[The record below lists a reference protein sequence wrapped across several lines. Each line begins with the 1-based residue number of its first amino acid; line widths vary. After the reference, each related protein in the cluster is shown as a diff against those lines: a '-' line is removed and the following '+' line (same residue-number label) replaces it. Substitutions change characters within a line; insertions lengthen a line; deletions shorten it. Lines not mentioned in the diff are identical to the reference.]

1 MLTKSC
7 RRQPRSFARD
17 LTASVVLA
25 GCTVGVLLG
34 GLPSRSALAAEDT
47 SGDSG
52 STLAEVVITARKR
65 DEAAI
70 DVPISISTLSSA
82 QMEQEDVLT
91 VGDIPNLVP
100 ALHYFDRGTLQ
111 TEISIRGVGGDA
123 RNPGIDTGVG
133 MYVDGVYIPRTSGYN
148 SDLTDIDHIEVLEG
162 PQGTLFGKN
171 TIGGVVNIITRQPG
185 QEAYGFLYTSF
196 GNYGAVRTQAS
207 YSTPITDE
215 LSVKA
220 TISTWQRDGYIYDPI
235 LNEDENDQDRRGG
248 RLQVRYV
255 SGPNEVKFS
264 FDGTRDRT
272 NDLLNQIGSP
282 AGAAAPYYTGN
293 RFEVENNQ
301 RNSDDRDM
309 LGASLTVDHKFD
321 GDYTLTSISAYR
333 TIDVDVYSDIDQTPL
348 NLFSSGPYTDDTRM
362 LSQELRLVS
371 PGNSAFRYVAGLF
384 FYRQDVSSYRNIEIG
399 TVNSTIVDNASSTMK
414 SSAGYVNADY
424 DVLNDLTV
432 TGGLRYNHD
441 VRTAY
446 YDQNYLDHS
455 TLTYDFPDLART
467 DNNLSW
473 TGSLK
478 YKINQDT
485 AVYTTASK
493 GFKAGG
499 FDLDTFTSPGL
510 TARSLEFAPESV
522 INYEVGIKQD
532 LTGSIH
538 WDASLFNMNYKNK
551 QVSEFTTPPGG
562 TLSEDIVTNAG
573 AARIRGAEFD
583 ASIKAGPLLTFTA
596 NGSILDAKYTSF
608 PNGNVIDGVPIS
620 YTGHT
625 IENTPRWT
633 AAFLSDFRQP
643 VTRGFAV
650 ANLTVTYTGD
660 TDLEPDNLP
669 LNHAGGYALFDGRVG
684 FENKDGSVG
693 VYLWGKNMANKGYLV
708 LSRQFAGLDQVLY
721 GEPRTYGIEGRYKF

>member
-1 MLTKSC
+1 MLTQSG
-7 RRQPRSFARD
+7 RRRPRSFARD

-25 GCTVGVLLG
+25 GCTVSVLLG
-34 GLPSRSALAAEDT
+34 GLPSQSALAAEDT
-47 SGDSG
+47 PADSG

-100 ALHYFDRGTLQ
+100 AMHYFDRGNLQ

-148 SDLTDIDHIEVLEG
+148 SDLSDIDHIEVLEG

-185 QEAYGFLYTSF
+185 PEAYGFLYTSF

-220 TISTWQRDGYIYDPI
+220 TVSTWQRDGYIYDPI
-235 LNEDENDQDRRGG
+235 LNENEDDEDRRGG

-255 SGPNEVKFS
+255 SGPNEVRFS

-272 NDLLNQIGSP
+272 NDPLNQIGSP

-293 RFEVENNQ
+293 RFEIENNQ

-348 NLFSSGPYTDDTRM
+348 SLFSSGPYTDDTRM

-384 FYRQDVSSYRNIEIG
+384 FYRQDVSSYRNIAIG
-399 TVNSTIVDNASSTMK
+399 TVDSTIVDDASSTMK
-414 SSAGYVNADY
+414 SSAGYFNADY

-441 VRTAY
+441 VRTAS

-455 TLTYDFPDLART
+455 TLTYDFPNLART

-473 TGSLK
+473 TGSVK
-478 YKINQDT
+478 YKIDQNT
-485 AVYTTASK
+485 AVYTTVSK

-532 LTGSIH
+532 LTGLVH
-538 WDASLFNMNYKNK
+538 WDAALFNMNYKNK

-583 ASIKAGPLLTFTA
+583 ASVKAGSLLTFTA

-608 PNGNVIDGVPIS
+608 PNGDVVDGVSIS

-633 AAFLSDFRQP
+633 AALLSDYRQP

-669 LNHAGGYALFDGRVG
+669 LNHAGGYALFDGRAG